1 MNDDQLLTTEELAK
15 LRNCSPSKINKE
27 RLTGDGPPFIKDGHS
42 VRYRYGDY
50 RVWLSNCQRLTS
62 TSEVLAA

>member
-27 RLTGDGPPFIKDGHS
+27 RLTGDGPPFIKDGTS
-42 VRYRYGDY
+42 VRYRLGDY
-50 RVWLSNCQRLTS
+50 REWLAAKRRLTS
-62 TSEVLAA
+62 TSQMVAA